1 MVKINEFHDMD
12 IPQEIIPKPDYDVP
26 SDLLIF
32 MRNDPMFYRKNFFPA
47 VEKYKE
53 NTKDTAPLENMV
65 KRGLGEY
72 CNKFKIE
79 NPKDELMG
87 EGDIIDLVRTI
98 IADEMEDLNE
108 DAIDWLKKKAAQV
121 GNYVRHGSGENE
133 EQFAQYKAFAKRR
146 LQLSDPSLLQSM
158 REKFGKNVAP
168 ADLARAIAQARKEAA

>member
-12 IPQEIIPKPDYDVP
+12 IPQEILPKPDYDVP

-47 VEKYKE
+47 VEEYKE

-79 NPKDELMG
+79 NPKEELMG

-98 IADEMEDLNE
+98 IADEMEELEEGVMDFVQNIGNRIMHGGKDPFKDYMRYAQKRLN
-108 DAIDWLKKKAAQV
+108 
-121 GNYVRHGSGENE
+121 
-133 EQFAQYKAFAKRR
+133 YKTDKQ
-146 LQLSDPSLLQSM
+146 LLSDM
-158 REKFGKNVAP
+158 RRQFPKAAP
-168 ADLARAIAQARKEAA
+168 ADLARAITQARKAAA

>member
-47 VEKYKE
+47 IDKYKE
-53 NTKDTAPLENMV
+53 NTKDTTPLENMV

-79 NPKDELMG
+79 NPKEDLMG

-98 IADEMEDLNE
+98 IADEMEDQ
-108 DAIDWLKKKAAQV
+108 D
-121 GNYVRHGSGENE
+121 EN
-133 EQFAQYKAFAKRR
+133 K
-146 LQLSDPSLLQSM
+146 
-158 REKFGKNVAP
+158 
-168 ADLARAIAQARKEAA
+168 